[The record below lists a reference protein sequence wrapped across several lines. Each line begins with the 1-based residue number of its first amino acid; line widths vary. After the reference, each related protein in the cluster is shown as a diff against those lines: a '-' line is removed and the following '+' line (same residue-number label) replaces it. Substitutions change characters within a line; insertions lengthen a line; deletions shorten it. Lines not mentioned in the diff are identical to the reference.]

1 MPLRIA
7 LDTRRVADFG
17 IGTYIRN
24 LVRALARVDDRN
36 VYKLITTE
44 RPVPEFSDLPPNF
57 ETAIFPT
64 PRKIGPSGSGL
75 AQIRYG
81 LFLRKLEADLFHLP
95 LNTVPLMMP
104 KPYLVTIHDMSTL
117 LFASQL
123 GYHNRLRHFYLRR
136 GLLRA
141 DRVMAVSMATC
152 RDVEAV
158 LGIPMSRMRV
168 VYNAPDPTFHAPS
181 APAVGRVHGE
191 EFGDPLNYPAEI
203 QRVLDRYRIHYPY
216 LLYVGRTNPQKN
228 IPRLVE
234 AFAVLRGEIQD
245 HPIYRDLRLLIIGD
259 EISRYPALRHAVIHS
274 RVEDAVRFLGFV
286 PIDTLRAFYQ
296 AASAFVFPSLYE
308 GFGLPPLEAMA
319 CGTPV
324 VCSNVCSLPE
334 VVGDAAEIV
343 NPENVFD
350 IARGMREVLL
360 DRSRRNRLV
369 ERGFEQARRFSWE
382 RTAQQVLDAY
392 QEIGSYQKRPR

>member
-1 MPLRIA
+1 MPLQIA

-24 LVRALARVDDRN
+24 LVRALARLDSTN
-36 VYKLITTE
+36 QYTLITTE
-44 RPVPEFSDLPPNF
+44 QPVLEFSDLPSNF
-57 ETAIFPT
+57 RSAIFPGQT
-64 PRKIGPSGSGL
+64 RTGL
-75 AQIRYG
+75 AQLSYG
-81 LFLRKLEADLFHLP
+81 LFLGKLGADLFLIP
-95 LNTVPLMMP
+95 LNAVPLLMP

-117 LFASQL
+117 LFASQS
-123 GYHNRLRHFYLRR
+123 GYRNRLRHFYLRR

-141 DRVMAVSMATC
+141 DRVMTVSMATC
-152 RDVEAV
+152 RDVEAL
-158 LGIPMSRMRV
+158 LGIPSSRIRV
-168 VYNAPDPTFHAPS
+168 IYNAPDPIFQAATFPA
-181 APAVGRVHGE
+181 APASALAAAEGQQ
-191 EFGDPLNYPAEI
+191 FGYPPEI
-203 QRVLDRYRIHYPY
+203 QRVLDRYRIHYPF

-245 HPIYRDLRLLIIGD
+245 HPVYGDLRLLIIGD
-259 EISRYPALRHAVIHS
+259 EISRYPALRHAVIQS
-274 RVEDAVRFLGFV
+274 RVEDTVRFLGFV
-286 PIDTLRAFYQ
+286 PIETLRAFYQ

-324 VCSNVCSLPE
+324 VCSHASSLPE
-334 VVGDAAEIV
+334 VVGDAAEVV

-360 DRSRRNRLV
+360 NPERRRTMVKL
-369 ERGFEQARRFSWE
+369 GFEQNRRFSWE
-382 RTAQQVLDAY
+382 RTAQQVLEAY
-392 QEIGSYQKRPR
+392 EEIGSSKKRPR